1 MPTGRNWLYF
11 IYVNLG
17 FALYIAGT
25 YYLSSLQEIKDNWPL
40 YRCNPMYMPLSD
52 NLNEDFTY
60 CVQNIT
66 TSFMGYLLQPLTFI
80 TSTLSEMGANFTVQ
94 IDNVRA
100 MFNKIRTFV
109 SSIFQSIF
117 GVFLNIII
125 EFQKII
131 IGMKDMVGKTI
142 GILVTLMYVLDGSI
156 KTMNSAWKGP
166 SGQLVRAL
174 GKCFYPLTK
183 VKLQNGKI
191 VAIKDVNLGDV
202 LESGSIVYSTM
213 KIDNVDRNVSLT
225 KGGDAL
231 TKGGDA
237 LRKEKLYVIKE
248 KGVNKEDIHVTGTHL
263 VFDKR
268 ANKFVEVRHYPDA
281 TFSKVST
288 DYLCC
293 LITSDHKIRIG
304 EEVFWDWEDHFIKKN
319 IN

>member
-25 YYLSSLQEIKDNWPL
+25 YYLSSVQEIKDNWPL

-80 TSTLSEMGANFTVQ
+80 TSTLSQLGANFTVQ
-94 IDNVRA
+94 IDNIRA
-100 MFNKIRTFV
+100 MFNKIRVFIQN
-109 SSIFQSIF
+109 IFQSIF

-174 GKCFYPLTK
+174 GKCFHPLTK
-183 VKLQNGKI
+183 IKLQNGNI

-202 LESGSIVYSTM
+202 LQNGSIVYSTM
-213 KIDNVDRNVSLT
+213 TIDNIERNNLVNNDSP
-225 KGGDAL
+225 
-231 TKGGDA
+231 
-237 LRKEKLYVIKE
+237 LRKEKLFAIKN
-248 KGVNKEDIHVTGTHL
+248 KGVNKETILVTGTHL

-268 ANKFVEVRHYPDA
+268 RNKFVEVKNYADA
-281 TFSKVST
+281 TLSNIST

-304 EEVFWDWEDHFIKKN
+304 DELFWDWEDHFIKKN
-319 IN
+319 LN